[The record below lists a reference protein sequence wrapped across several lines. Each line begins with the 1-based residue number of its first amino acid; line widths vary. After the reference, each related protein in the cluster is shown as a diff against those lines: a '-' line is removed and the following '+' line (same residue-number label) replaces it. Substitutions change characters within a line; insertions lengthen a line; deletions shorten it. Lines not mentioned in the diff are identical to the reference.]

1 MAQKQK
7 LERKLGKTL
16 VSRDGKRA
24 RSRVIGPSLQAAEK
38 RFSRSS
44 RQTGLYVSF
53 TCTRDALH
61 A

>member
-24 RSRVIGPSLQAAEK
+24 RSVIGPSLQAAEK
-38 RFSRSS
+38 RFS
-44 RQTGLYVSF
+44 
-53 TCTRDALH
+53 
-61 A
+61 